1 MKKMLIV
8 SLCAVAAMAA
18 VSCAKSEIGAPAF
31 GARVPAVV
39 NAVAGN
45 TSKLT
50 IDGLQTSWEMG
61 DAISVFDV
69 TGKSEG
75 TFTTEDSGT
84 NVSFTGTKGEGDVLK
99 YAIFPA
105 NPDATCA
112 GGVFSTTI
120 PAEQDGTIASAI
132 AVAEESDGTFEFLN
146 AASVIKITIPEEM
159 TGINF
164 IAFTANSTIAG
175 DVVVRDLT
183 AEPSDA
189 EDAVNYTRVSIY
201 NNGSE
206 LTGDQY
212 LTVIPGTYAGTVV
225 LGKKDGAV
233 RYTAAVKL
241 EAKNYIVDRIKNFG
255 AVSDI
260 STTWIKNAVPGVFS
274 LNEEGGKTLIAQG
287 DIRYNVETEV
297 WRIADTFE
305 NLTSYST
312 VEGEIDLF
320 RWNNA
325 NTPIATTDYGA
336 TRTWADEGDWTKK
349 LPESGW
355 SIRSN
360 AEQKYIFETRQKS
373 KIVKQTLGMAYVG
386 TADVNR
392 KYLIFYP
399 DGWAGSVL
407 SATACDTAIT
417 VEELLKLEDQGCVI
431 CGLCH
436 RITKAGVY
444 EGTCEQR
451 YIWSTDRSK
460 AKIVFL
466 YRFLF
471 SSGKF
476 ISEARTL
483 ESAYGFTVR
492 PFYEI
497 K

>member
-1 MKKMLIV
+1 MKKMLFV
-8 SLCAVAAMAA
+8 CLCAVVAMAA

-164 IAFTANSTIAG
+164 IAFTADTKIAG
-175 DVVVRDLT
+175 DVVVKDLT

-212 LTVIPGTYAGTVV
+212 LTVIPGTYSGYVV
-225 LGKKDGAV
+225 LGKKDGNV
-233 RYTAAVKL
+233 RYSAAVKVASK
-241 EAKNYIVDRIKNFG
+241 EFKVDRIKNFG
-255 AVSDI
+255 TPSEVG
-260 STTWIKNAVPGVFS
+260 TNWVKNAVPGIFS
-274 LNEEGGKTLIAQG
+274 ISADGVKAFIAQG
-287 DIRYNVETEV
+287 EIRYNVETEA

-305 NLTSYST
+305 RLTTYDIT
-312 VEGEIDLF
+312 AGEIDLF

-325 NTPIATTDYGA
+325 ATPIATTDYGTKVTA
-336 TRTWADEGDWTKK
+336 WSPAGDWTTK

-355 SIRSN
+355 SIRPEADYTHLLKN
-360 AEQKYIFETRQKS
+360 RTNVAATFGL
-373 KIVKQTLGMAYVG
+373 VYVG
-386 TADVNR
+386 TEDSNT
-392 KYLIFYP
+392 KYVVIYP
-399 DGWAGSVL
+399 DGWAGHCSEKTKFSDAV
-407 SATACDTAIT
+407 TMD
-417 VEELLKLEDQGCVI
+417 ELKAMEDKGCAV
-431 CGLCH
+431 CGLGNI
-436 RITKAGVY
+436 ITKKGTLDTTPTYYFWATNWTKSGVV
-444 EGTCEQR
+444 
-451 YIWSTDRSK
+451 RS
-460 AKIVFL
+460 
-466 YRFLF
+466 YRFYYDTNKATWINE
-471 SSGKF
+471 GRG
-476 ISEARTL
+476 I
-483 ESAYGFTVR
+483 ESKYAFPVR